1 MKTPSVDLRVSDQ
14 MAKTFLGTAALCSL
28 SSVLCL
34 GLLIIGGVLDSSSAS
49 ADAFK
54 VCSGYGACSV
64 NGYTTHG
71 YEAHAGVS
79 YWTMNA
85 GNECTNYVAYVES
98 AVYGVSTPGY
108 NLGNGGAW
116 AANAAAHGVVVNN
129 VPTVGAVAEWNGGEP
144 GLPPPGHVAVVEAVG
159 PDDSYIVISQQ
170 HIAADPGGYDWMR
183 IDAGSQSWEPWP
195 DHFIHFLPYKTTV
208 GVVPTPD
215 DGGYWVAETDGE
227 VSHYGD
233 AGAYGDAGNL
243 RLKAPISGIAAAPDG
258 GGYWLVGSDGGI
270 FSFGDAIFHGSTG
283 SLRLNAPIVGIV
295 ATPDGKG
302 YWLVGS
308 DGGIFN
314 FGDAGFYSS
323 VGSLHLNAPI
333 VGMATTP
340 DGKGYWLVGSDGGI
354 FSFGDAGFYGS
365 TGGLRLNA
373 PVAGIAASSA
383 GAGYWLVGSDGGV
396 FNFGDA
402 GFHGSLGS
410 SPLLQPVVGIVRT
423 PVGQGYW
430 IVGGDG
436 SVHPFSA

>member
-354 FSFGDAGFYGS
+354 FSFGDAGFFGS

-373 PVAGIAASSA
+373 PVAGIAASSD
-383 GAGYWLVGSDGGV
+383 GKGYWLVGSDGGV

-402 GFHGSLGS
+402 GFYGSLGS
-410 SPLLQPVVGIVRT
+410 SPLPQPVIGIMRT